1 MSCQV
6 PRSAHHCDDRVRL
19 RYHRTNEALAS
30 ARPREPQM
38 TTITIN
44 LPEALA
50 ERVGGAARAV
60 HRPLEEVLTAMLDGV
75 VPSLDDVPE
84 DMRTELVDM
93 TWWDD
98 ARLMEAADAMMSE
111 EDQARMVELSTDG
124 PSSPAAQQELE
135 ALRAAYGQITL
146 RRLRATALLSI
157 RSGKRVLAVAI
168 ADPPPQPVWDTGPVG
183 AALS

>member
-1 MSCQV
+1 
-6 PRSAHHCDDRVRL
+6 
-19 RYHRTNEALAS
+19 
-30 ARPREPQM
+30 M

-44 LPEALA
+44 LPDALA

-84 DMRTELVDM
+84 DMRTELVEM

-98 ARLMEAADAMMSE
+98 ARLMQAADAMMSE

-135 ALRAAYGQITL
+135 ALRRAYGQITL
-146 RRLRATALLSI
+146 RKARATALLSI

-168 ADPPPQPVWDTGPVG
+168 ADPPPEPGCNPGPVG